1 MAPYIEVDTLIT
13 LGSLITILGVV
24 VSYGELVTVYLYM
37 DAGKLVN
44 VKKESTTVDPL
55 MKKLHLGGLQ
65 LTNQEKEDLIAF
77 LKTLSDP
84 EFVTE

>member
-44 VKKESTTVDPL
+44 VKKESTTVDVPNNC
-55 MKKLHLGGLQ
+55 Q
-65 LTNQEKEDLIAF
+65 LPVDGSNI
-77 LKTLSDP
+77 SNS
-84 EFVTE
+84 